1 MDNNKNLEENLSAL
15 FDGELDPFE
24 IQNVLES
31 VSKRKDLQKKLSYYG
46 LISSALNHE
55 NPNEIFVDH
64 NRNKLNYNFW
74 FSNGLTAAA
83 SILITLFFINQTELS
98 RMGED
103 YSAKNKLDLAIN
115 SEEAKNIVNMTEN
128 NLVDHVISVINNPD
142 FMNTK
147 PYNIDLK
154 NVGFTRQPNNQ
165 RMFMRGNENFTLR
178 IEKKDLGLKKV
189 RNWKHG
195 NKTIYLVPLADGR
208 VLTIYGN
215 IDTQSALAVAN
226 TIN

>member
-1 MDNNKNLEENLSAL
+1 MNNNKNLEEQLSAL

-31 VSKRKDLQKKLSYYG
+31 VSERKDLQKKLSYYG
-46 LISSALNHE
+46 LISSALNQE
-55 NPNEIFVDH
+55 NPNEIFVDP

-103 YSAKNKLDLAIN
+103 LSAKNKLDLAIN
-115 SEEAKNIVNMTEN
+115 SEEAKNIINMSEN
-128 NLVDHVISVINNPD
+128 NLVDHVMSVINNPD
-142 FMNTK
+142 FMNTT

-178 IEKKDLGLKKV
+178 IEKKDLGLKNV

-226 TIN
+226 IIN

>member
-15 FDGELDPFE
+15 FDGELDPSE

-31 VSKRKDLQKKLSYYG
+31 VSERKDLQKKLSYYG
-46 LISSALNHE
+46 LISSALNQD

-74 FSNGLTAAA
+74 LSNGFTAAA
-83 SILITLFFINQTELS
+83 SILITLFFINQAELS

-128 NLVDHVISVINNPD
+128 NLVDHVMSVINNPD
-142 FMNTK
+142 FMNTT
-147 PYNIDLK
+147 PYSIDLK

-195 NKTIYLVPLADGR
+195 NKTIYIVPLADGR

>member
-15 FDGELDPFE
+15 FDGELDPSE

-31 VSKRKDLQKKLSYYG
+31 VSERKDLQKKLSYYG
-46 LISSALNHE
+46 LISSALNQD

-64 NRNKLNYNFW
+64 NTNKPNYNFW
-74 FSNGLTAAA
+74 LSNGFTAAA
-83 SILITLFFINQTELS
+83 SILITLFFINQAELS

-128 NLVDHVISVINNPD
+128 NLVDHVMSVINNPD
-142 FMNTK
+142 FMNTT
-147 PYNIDLK
+147 PYSIDLK

-165 RMFMRGNENFTLR
+165 RIFMRGNENFTLR

>member
-1 MDNNKNLEENLSAL
+1 MDNQKNLDEKLSAL

-31 VSKRKDLQKKLSYYG
+31 ISESKDLQKKLSHYA
-46 LISSALNHE
+46 LISSALNQDNTTEAH
-55 NPNEIFVDH
+55 DH
-64 NRNKLNYNFW
+64 LNRKKLNYNFW

-83 SILITLFFINQTELS
+83 SILITLFFINQTDLS
-98 RMGED
+98 RMGEN
-103 YSAKNKLDLAIN
+103 YSAQNKLDIAIN
-115 SEEAKNIVNMTEN
+115 SEEAKNIINMTEN
-128 NLVDHVISVINNPD
+128 NLVDHVMSVINNPD
-142 FMNTK
+142 FMNSSS
-147 PYNIDLK
+147 YNINLK

-178 IEKKDLGLKKV
+178 IEKKDLGLRKV

-208 VLTIYGN
+208 ILTIYGN
-215 IDTQSALAVAN
+215 IDSQSALEVAN

>member
-1 MDNNKNLEENLSAL
+1 MDNNKNLEEQLSAL

-31 VSKRKDLQKKLSYYG
+31 VSERKDLQKKLSYYG
-46 LISSALNHE
+46 LISSALNQD

-74 FSNGLTAAA
+74 LSNGFTAAA
-83 SILITLFFINQTELS
+83 SILITLFFINQAELS

-128 NLVDHVISVINNPD
+128 NLVDHVMSVINNPD
-142 FMNTK
+142 FMNSS
-147 PYNIDLK
+147 PYNINLK

-208 VLTIYGN
+208 ILTIYGN
-215 IDTQSALAVAN
+215 IDSQSALEVAN

>member
-46 LISSALNHE
+46 LISSALNQE

-128 NLVDHVISVINNPD
+128 NLVDHVMSVINNPD

-147 PYNIDLK
+147 PYNVDLK

-215 IDTQSALAVAN
+215 IDSQSALEVAN

>member
-15 FDGELDPFE
+15 FDGELDPSE

-31 VSKRKDLQKKLSYYG
+31 VSERKDLQTKLSYYG
-46 LISSALNHE
+46 LISSALNQD

-64 NRNKLNYNFW
+64 NTNKPNYNFW
-74 FSNGLTAAA
+74 LSNGFTAAA
-83 SILITLFFINQTELS
+83 SILITLFFINQAELS

-128 NLVDHVISVINNPD
+128 NLVDHVMSVINNPD
-142 FMNTK
+142 FMNTT

-165 RMFMRGNENFTLR
+165 RIFMRGNENFTLR
-178 IEKKDLGLKKV
+178 IEKKDLGLKKA

>member
-1 MDNNKNLEENLSAL
+1 MDNNKNLDEKLSEL

-46 LISSALNHE
+46 LISSALNQE

-128 NLVDHVISVINNPD
+128 NLVDHVMSVINNPD

-147 PYNIDLK
+147 PYNVDLK

-226 TIN
+226 IIN

>member
-46 LISSALNHE
+46 LISSALNQE
-55 NPNEIFVDH
+55 NPNEIFVDR

-128 NLVDHVISVINNPD
+128 NLVDHVMSVINNPD
-142 FMNTK
+142 FMNTT
-147 PYNIDLK
+147 PYSIDLK

-189 RNWKHG
+189 RNWRHG

>member
-46 LISSALNHE
+46 LLSSALNQE
-55 NPNEIFVDH
+55 SPNEIFVDH

-128 NLVDHVISVINNPD
+128 NLVDHVMSVINNPD

>member
-15 FDGELDPFE
+15 FDGELDPSE

-31 VSKRKDLQKKLSYYG
+31 VSERKDLQKKLSYYG
-46 LISSALNHE
+46 LISSALNQD

-64 NRNKLNYNFW
+64 NTNKPNYNFW
-74 FSNGLTAAA
+74 LSNGFTAAA
-83 SILITLFFINQTELS
+83 SILITLFFINQAELS

-128 NLVDHVISVINNPD
+128 NLVDHVMSVINNPD

-195 NKTIYLVPLADGR
+195 NKTIYIVPLADGR

>member
-1 MDNNKNLEENLSAL
+1 MDNNKNLEEQLSAL

-31 VSKRKDLQKKLSYYG
+31 VSERKDLQKKLSYYG
-46 LISSALNHE
+46 LISSALNQD
-55 NPNEIFVDH
+55 NPNKIFVDH

-74 FSNGLTAAA
+74 LSNGFTAAA
-83 SILITLFFINQTELS
+83 SILITLFFINQAELS

-128 NLVDHVISVINNPD
+128 NLVDHVMSVINNPD
-142 FMNTK
+142 FMNTT
-147 PYNIDLK
+147 PYSIDLK

-165 RMFMRGNENFTLR
+165 RIFMRGNENFTLR

>member
-15 FDGELDPFE
+15 FDGELDSSE

-31 VSKRKDLQKKLSYYG
+31 LSERKDLQKKLSYYG
-46 LISSALNHE
+46 LISSALNQE

-128 NLVDHVISVINNPD
+128 NLVDHVMSVINNPD

-195 NKTIYLVPLADGR
+195 NKTIYIVPLADGR

>member
-15 FDGELDPFE
+15 FDGELDPSE

-31 VSKRKDLQKKLSYYG
+31 VSERKDLQKKISYYG
-46 LISSALNHE
+46 LISSALNQK
-55 NPNEIFVDH
+55 NPDEIFVNH

-128 NLVDHVISVINNPD
+128 NLVDHVMSVINNPD

-165 RMFMRGNENFTLR
+165 RIFMRGNENFTLR

>member
-15 FDGELDPFE
+15 IDGELDSSE

-31 VSKRKDLQKKLSYYG
+31 VSERKDLQKKLSYYG
-46 LISSALNHE
+46 LISSALNQD
-55 NPNEIFVDH
+55 NPNKIFVDH

-74 FSNGLTAAA
+74 LSNGFTAAA
-83 SILITLFFINQTELS
+83 SILITLFFINQAELS

-128 NLVDHVISVINNPD
+128 NLVDHVMSIINNPD
-142 FMNTK
+142 FMNTT
-147 PYNIDLK
+147 PYSIDLK

-165 RMFMRGNENFTLR
+165 RIFMRGNENFTLR

>member
-15 FDGELDPFE
+15 FDGELDPSE

-31 VSKRKDLQKKLSYYG
+31 VSERKDLQKKLSYYG
-46 LISSALNHE
+46 LISSALNQE
-55 NPNEIFVDH
+55 NPNEIFVDP

-74 FSNGLTAAA
+74 LSNGFTAAA
-83 SILITLFFINQTELS
+83 SILITLFFINQAELS

-128 NLVDHVISVINNPD
+128 NLVDHVMSVINNPD
-142 FMNTK
+142 FMNTT

-165 RMFMRGNENFTLR
+165 RIFMRGNENFTLR

-195 NKTIYLVPLADGR
+195 NKTIYIVPLADGR

>member
-1 MDNNKNLEENLSAL
+1 MDNNKNLEEQLSAL

-31 VSKRKDLQKKLSYYG
+31 VSERKDLQKKLSYYG
-46 LISSALNHE
+46 LISSALNQE
-55 NPNEIFVDH
+55 NPNEIFVDP

-103 YSAKNKLDLAIN
+103 LSAKNKLDLAIN
-115 SEEAKNIVNMTEN
+115 SEEAKNIINTTEN
-128 NLVDHVISVINNPD
+128 NLVDHVMSVINNPD
-142 FMNTK
+142 FMNTT

-178 IEKKDLGLKKV
+178 IEKKDLGLKNV

-226 TIN
+226 IIN

>member
-46 LISSALNHE
+46 LLSSALNQE
-55 NPNEIFVDH
+55 SPNEIFVDH

-128 NLVDHVISVINNPD
+128 NLVDHVMSVINNPD
-142 FMNTK
+142 CMNTK

-226 TIN
+226 IIN

>member
-1 MDNNKNLEENLSAL
+1 MDNNKNLEEKLSAL

-24 IQNVLES
+24 MQNVLES

-46 LISSALNHE
+46 LISSALNQE
-55 NPNEIFVDH
+55 NDIKTIDGL
-64 NRNKLNYNFW
+64 NRNNLSYNFW

-83 SILITLFFINQTELS
+83 SILITLFFINQTDLS

-115 SEEAKNIVNMTEN
+115 SEEAKNIINMTEN
-128 NLVDHVISVINNPD
+128 NLVDHVMNVINNPD
-142 FMNTK
+142 FMNTSTN
-147 PYNIDLK
+147 NIDLK
-154 NVGFTRQPNNQ
+154 NVGFARQPNNQ
-165 RMFMRGNENFTLR
+165 RMFMRGNEKFTLR
-178 IEKKDLGLKKV
+178 IEKKDFGLKKV

-215 IDTQSALAVAN
+215 IDSQSALAVAN

>member
-15 FDGELDPFE
+15 FDGELDSSE

-31 VSKRKDLQKKLSYYG
+31 VSERKDLQKKLSYYG
-46 LISSALNHE
+46 LISSALNQD
-55 NPNEIFVDH
+55 NPNEVFVDH
-64 NRNKLNYNFW
+64 NRKKLNYNFW
-74 FSNGLTAAA
+74 LSNGFTAAA
-83 SILITLFFINQTELS
+83 SILITLFFINQAELS

-128 NLVDHVISVINNPD
+128 NLVDHVMSVINNPD
-142 FMNTK
+142 FMNTT

-165 RMFMRGNENFTLR
+165 RIFMRGNENFTLR

>member
-1 MDNNKNLEENLSAL
+1 MDNQKNLDEKLSEL

-31 VSKRKDLQKKLSYYG
+31 ISERKDLQKKLSHYA
-46 LISSALNHE
+46 LLSTALNQE
-55 NPNEIFVDH
+55 NITEAHDDL
-64 NRNKLNYNFW
+64 NRKKLNYNFW

-83 SILITLFFINQTELS
+83 SILITLFFINQTDLS
-98 RMGED
+98 RMGEN
-103 YSAKNKLDLAIN
+103 YSAQNKLDLAIN
-115 SEEAKNIVNMTEN
+115 SEEAKNIINMTEN
-128 NLVDHVISVINNPD
+128 NLVDHVMSVINNPD
-142 FMNTK
+142 FMNSS
-147 PYNIDLK
+147 PYNINLK
-154 NVGFTRQPNNQ
+154 NVGFSRQPNNQ

-195 NKTIYLVPLADGR
+195 NKNIYLVPLADGR
-208 VLTIYGN
+208 ILTIYGN
-215 IDTQSALAVAN
+215 IDSKSALEVAN

>member
-15 FDGELDPFE
+15 IDGELDSSE

-31 VSKRKDLQKKLSYYG
+31 VSERKDLQKKLSYYG
-46 LISSALNHE
+46 LISSALNQD

-74 FSNGLTAAA
+74 LSNGFTAAA
-83 SILITLFFINQTELS
+83 SILITLFFINQAELS

-128 NLVDHVISVINNPD
+128 NLVDHVMSIINNPD
-142 FMNTK
+142 FMNTT
-147 PYNIDLK
+147 PYSIDLK

-165 RMFMRGNENFTLR
+165 RIFMRGNENFTLR

>member
-15 FDGELDPFE
+15 FDGELDPSE

-31 VSKRKDLQKKLSYYG
+31 VSERKDLQKKLSYYG
-46 LISSALNHE
+46 LISSALNQD

-74 FSNGLTAAA
+74 LSNGFTAAA
-83 SILITLFFINQTELS
+83 SILITLFFINQAELS

-128 NLVDHVISVINNPD
+128 NLVDHVMSVINNPD
-142 FMNTK
+142 FMNTT

-178 IEKKDLGLKKV
+178 IEKKDLGLKNV

-226 TIN
+226 IIN

>member
-15 FDGELDPFE
+15 FDGELDSSE

-31 VSKRKDLQKKLSYYG
+31 VSERKDLQKKLSYYG
-46 LISSALNHE
+46 LISSALNQD

-74 FSNGLTAAA
+74 LSNGFTAAA
-83 SILITLFFINQTELS
+83 SILITLFFINQAELS

-115 SEEAKNIVNMTEN
+115 SKEAKNIVNMTEN
-128 NLVDHVISVINNPD
+128 NLVDHVMSVINNPD
-142 FMNTK
+142 FMNTT
-147 PYNIDLK
+147 PYSIDLK

-165 RMFMRGNENFTLR
+165 RIFMRGNENFTLR

-208 VLTIYGN
+208 VLTIYGI

-226 TIN
+226 IIN

>member
-15 FDGELDPFE
+15 FDGELDPSE
-24 IQNVLES
+24 IQNVLKS
-31 VSKRKDLQKKLSYYG
+31 VSERKDLQKKLSYYG
-46 LISSALNHE
+46 LISSALNQD
-55 NPNEIFVDH
+55 NPNEIFVNH
-64 NRNKLNYNFW
+64 NRNKPNYNFW
-74 FSNGLTAAA
+74 LSNGFTAAA
-83 SILITLFFINQTELS
+83 SILITLFFINQAELS

-128 NLVDHVISVINNPD
+128 NLVDHVMSVINNPD
-142 FMNTK
+142 FMNTT
-147 PYNIDLK
+147 PYSIDLK

-165 RMFMRGNENFTLR
+165 RIFMRGNENFTLR

>member
-1 MDNNKNLEENLSAL
+1 MNNNKNLEEQLSAL

-31 VSKRKDLQKKLSYYG
+31 VSERKDLQKKLSYYG
-46 LISSALNHE
+46 LISSALNQE
-55 NPNEIFVDH
+55 NPNEIFVDP

-103 YSAKNKLDLAIN
+103 LSAKNKLDLAIN
-115 SEEAKNIVNMTEN
+115 SEEAKNIINMTEN
-128 NLVDHVISVINNPD
+128 NLVDHVMSVINNPD
-142 FMNTK
+142 FMNTT

-178 IEKKDLGLKKV
+178 IEKKDLGLRNV

-226 TIN
+226 IIN

>member
-1 MDNNKNLEENLSAL
+1 MNNNKNLEEQLSAL

-24 IQNVLES
+24 IQNVLKS
-31 VSKRKDLQKKLSYYG
+31 VSERKDLQKKLSYYG
-46 LISSALNHE
+46 LISSALNQE
-55 NPNEIFVDH
+55 NPNEIFVDP

-103 YSAKNKLDLAIN
+103 LSAKNKLDLAIN
-115 SEEAKNIVNMTEN
+115 SEEAKNIINMTEN
-128 NLVDHVISVINNPD
+128 NLVDHVMSVINNPD
-142 FMNTK
+142 FMNTT

-178 IEKKDLGLKKV
+178 IEKKDLGLRNV

-226 TIN
+226 IIN

>member
-1 MDNNKNLEENLSAL
+1 MDNNKNLEEQLSAL
-15 FDGELDPFE
+15 FDGELDPCE

-31 VSKRKDLQKKLSYYG
+31 VSERKDLQKKLSYYG
-46 LISSALNHE
+46 LISSALNQE
-55 NPNEIFVDH
+55 NPNEIFVDP

-103 YSAKNKLDLAIN
+103 LSAKNKLDLAIN
-115 SEEAKNIVNMTEN
+115 SEEAKNIINMTEN
-128 NLVDHVISVINNPD
+128 NLVDHVMSVINNPD
-142 FMNTK
+142 FMNTT

-178 IEKKDLGLKKV
+178 IEKKDLGLRNV

-226 TIN
+226 IIN

>member
-1 MDNNKNLEENLSAL
+1 MDNNKNLEEQLSAL

-31 VSKRKDLQKKLSYYG
+31 VSERKVLQKKLSYYG
-46 LISSALNHE
+46 LISSALNQE
-55 NPNEIFVDH
+55 NPNEIFVDS

-103 YSAKNKLDLAIN
+103 LSAKNKLDLAIN
-115 SEEAKNIVNMTEN
+115 SEEAKNIINMTEN
-128 NLVDHVISVINNPD
+128 NLVDHVMSVINNPD
-142 FMNTK
+142 FMNTT

-154 NVGFTRQPNNQ
+154 NVGFTRQSNNQ

-208 VLTIYGN
+208 ILTIYGN

-226 TIN
+226 IIN

>member
-15 FDGELDPFE
+15 FDGELDPSE

-31 VSKRKDLQKKLSYYG
+31 VSERKDLQKKLSYYG
-46 LISSALNHE
+46 LISSALNQD

-74 FSNGLTAAA
+74 LSNGFTAAA
-83 SILITLFFINQTELS
+83 SILITLFFINQAELS

-128 NLVDHVISVINNPD
+128 NLVDHVMSVINNPD
-142 FMNTK
+142 FMNTT
-147 PYNIDLK
+147 PYSIDLK

-165 RMFMRGNENFTLR
+165 RIFMRGNENFTLR

>member
-15 FDGELDPFE
+15 FDGELDPSE

-31 VSKRKDLQKKLSYYG
+31 VSERKDLQKKLSYYG
-46 LISSALNHE
+46 LISSALNQD

-74 FSNGLTAAA
+74 LSNGFTAAA
-83 SILITLFFINQTELS
+83 SILITLFFINQAELS

-128 NLVDHVISVINNPD
+128 NLVDHVMSVINNPD
-142 FMNTK
+142 FMNTT
-147 PYNIDLK
+147 PYSIDLK

-165 RMFMRGNENFTLR
+165 RIFMRGNENFTLR

-195 NKTIYLVPLADGR
+195 NKTIYIVPLADGR

>member
-15 FDGELDPFE
+15 FDGELDSSE

-31 VSKRKDLQKKLSYYG
+31 VSERKDLQKKLSYYG
-46 LISSALNHE
+46 LISSALNQD
-55 NPNEIFVDH
+55 NPNKIFVDH

-74 FSNGLTAAA
+74 LSNGFTAAA
-83 SILITLFFINQTELS
+83 SILITLFFINQAELS

-128 NLVDHVISVINNPD
+128 NLVDHVMSVINNPD
-142 FMNTK
+142 FMNTT
-147 PYNIDLK
+147 PYSIDLK

-165 RMFMRGNENFTLR
+165 RIFMRGNENFTLR

>member
-1 MDNNKNLEENLSAL
+1 MDNNKNIEENLSAL

-46 LISSALNHE
+46 LLSSALNQE
-55 NPNEIFVDH
+55 SPNEIFVDH

-128 NLVDHVISVINNPD
+128 NLVDHVMSVINNPD

>member
-15 FDGELDPFE
+15 FDGELDPSE

-31 VSKRKDLQKKLSYYG
+31 VSERKDLQKKLSYYG
-46 LISSALNHE
+46 LISSALNQD

-64 NRNKLNYNFW
+64 NTNKPNYNFW
-74 FSNGLTAAA
+74 LSNGFTAAA
-83 SILITLFFINQTELS
+83 SILITLFFINQAELS

-128 NLVDHVISVINNPD
+128 NLVDHVMSVINNPD
-142 FMNTK
+142 FMNTT

-178 IEKKDLGLKKV
+178 IEKKDFGLKKV

>member
-46 LISSALNHE
+46 LISSALNQE

-115 SEEAKNIVNMTEN
+115 SEEAKNIVNITEN
-128 NLVDHVISVINNPD
+128 NLVDHVMSVINNPD

-147 PYNIDLK
+147 PYNVDLK

-226 TIN
+226 IIN